1 MISPQGIKIPRHDV
15 RLFCFLH
22 KRVKL
27 LKLMMPYAEFESQ
40 MHEKHDN
47 VFKLQLNDQPFNPFF
62 KVMKLFVGYAIAR

>member
-1 MISPQGIKIPRHDV
+1 
-15 RLFCFLH
+15 
-22 KRVKL
+22 
-27 LKLMMPYAEFESQ
+27 MMPYAEFESQ